1 MASRRAILPDLAGI
15 WALVIFMTLTAVA
28 GSKALKDG
36 DTLWHIKMGQIMLE
50 RGEILRQD
58 LFSHTAYG
66 QPWHAHEWLSEIVM
80 AGLHGWAGLPGVTI
94 FFFAIAALTFS
105 LLFKVASRIAGEMP
119 STLATA
125 FALVCIYF
133 HLLARPHI
141 FTWLGAALTLYLLE
155 RGGRWPWLLLPVTVL
170 WTNLHGGVLFGLV
183 VQLIFIV
190 GKLLDHIQET
200 GSLRLKSWWGTS
212 QASLL
217 LLALCIA
224 ATCLNPFGYQIF
236 LYPLK
241 VAAPVYTQAIG
252 EWQSPDF
259 QQEWFARIWV
269 VALMFLT
276 IWTGRKLSWR
286 WLLLI
291 LFLLWQTLGHVRH
304 LSMAAL
310 LLIPCFAV
318 LFKDLGSHLS
328 FHRRTNP
335 GSHEL
340 TLSPWSGP
348 FAVVFIALTFIG
360 AAGTNA
366 LGIGNIMKE
375 VFQPPKDYTPVMAY
389 LQEGY
394 PQGNLLNEYEW
405 GDYLLYG
412 LDRPPRVFIDG
423 RADMYGPEIFSD
435 YRKLA
440 GVEAETEALLEKYR
454 VGWVL
459 FTKNHILVRYLKD
472 CKGWH
477 PIYEDEEVGILAK
490 NIE

>member
-1 MASRRAILPDLAGI
+1 MAIRRAILPDLAGI
-15 WALVIFMTLTAVA
+15 WGVVIFLTLTAIA

-36 DTLWHIKMGQIMLE
+36 DTLWHIKMGQVMLD
-50 RGEILRQD
+50 RGEVLKQD

-94 FFFAIAALTFS
+94 FFFAVVGLTFN

-125 FALVCIYF
+125 FALLCIYF

-183 VQLIFIV
+183 LQLIFIA
-190 GKLLDHIQET
+190 GKLLDHVQST
-200 GSLRLKSWWGTS
+200 GTLSLRSWWDTS
-212 QASLL
+212 KAALL

-224 ATCLNPFGYQIF
+224 ATCLNPFGYHIF

-241 VAAPVYTQAIG
+241 VADPVFTQAIG

-318 LFKDLGSHLS
+318 LFEDLGRHLN
-328 FHRRTNP
+328 FLRRTNP
-335 GSHEL
+335 ESREL

-348 FAVVFIALTFIG
+348 LAIILLTLVFIG

-366 LGIGNIMKE
+366 FSIGNIVREMYH
-375 VFQPPKDYTPVMAY
+375 PPKDYTPVMAY
-389 LQEGY
+389 LQKGY
-394 PQGNLLNEYEW
+394 PEGNLLNEYEW

-435 YRKLA
+435 YGKMA

-459 FTKNHILVRYLKD
+459 FPKNHMLIRHLKG

-477 PIYEDEEVGILAK
+477 PLYEDEEVEILAK
-490 NIE
+490 IRE